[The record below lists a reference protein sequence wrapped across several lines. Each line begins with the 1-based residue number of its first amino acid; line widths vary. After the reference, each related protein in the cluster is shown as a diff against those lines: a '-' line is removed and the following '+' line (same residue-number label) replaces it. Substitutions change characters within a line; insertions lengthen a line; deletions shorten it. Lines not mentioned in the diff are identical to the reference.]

1 MRFTP
6 LLLCP
11 LLLSSLSWP
20 AAAQAQTQ
28 PSPPTQAAPA
38 DLQTRAVAAGYK
50 ALTLCSAHFIAGRTP
65 AQVEALELQGS
76 YAEYEA
82 RVHASTATIDA
93 QARTVSVAFDAG
105 LPPRIAAWRPNLGCA
120 QLPIGASADA
130 VATLPRFDTPAP
142 QLDREPWPLGDRDAT
157 ARAAG
162 DARALARAIAA
173 AFGHDDAQAY
183 GEGHATTGVIVLQ
196 HGRIIAERYRDGFGP
211 HVAQRTWSVAK
222 SLTGALIGVA
232 AQAGEIDPRQ
242 PAPVPEWQRPGDPR
256 AAITV
261 EQLLRMSSGL
271 YSATAGNRTDAL
283 YFGGAT
289 VAESAT
295 GWPLQAAPGTRFRY
309 ANNDSV
315 LAVHALRGR
324 TGDEARALSRPYTDL
339 LWPLGMTRTHAETD
353 WQGGYV
359 MSSQVWSTARDLAR
373 FGLLLQNDGVF
384 AGRRLLPEGW
394 VREATTASGPQPE
407 PQPGSD
413 FGYGATLWLLQR
425 SPGVPVDTYAAMG
438 NRGQYIVV
446 VPSRG
451 IVIVRR
457 GEDRAGKRFDVAAF
471 TAAVLATLE

>member
-1 MRFTP
+1 MRIALL

-11 LLLSSLSWP
+11 LLSPSL
-20 AAAQAQTQ
+20 AQAQ
-28 PSPPTQAAPA
+28 SNAPTPTPKLMPVA
-38 DLQTRAVAAGYK
+38 DPHVRAIAAGYK
-50 ALTLCSAHFIAGRTP
+50 ALTLCSAHFIAGRDP
-65 AQVEALELQGS
+65 REVEALELQGI
-76 YAEYEA
+76 YADYEA
-82 RVHASTATIDA
+82 QVHALSADIDA
-93 QARTVSVAFDAG
+93 QARTVSVAFDDG

-120 QLPIGASADA
+120 QLPIGARPDS
-130 VATLPRFDTPAP
+130 VARLPRFDAPAP
-142 QLDREPWPLGDRDAT
+142 QLDGEPWPLGERNAT
-157 ARAAG
+157 ARVAG
-162 DARALARAIAA
+162 DARALDRAMAA
-173 AFGHDDAQAY
+173 AFGSDGVTGY

-196 HGRIIAERYRDGFGP
+196 RGRIVAERYRKGFGP

-222 SLTGALIGVA
+222 SLAGTLVGVA
-232 AQAGEIDPRQ
+232 ARAGELDPRQ

-295 GWPLQAAPGTRFRY
+295 AWPLQAAPGTQFRY

-315 LAVHALRGR
+315 LAVHALRGK

-359 MSSQVWSTARDLAR
+359 LSSQVWSTARDLAR
-373 FGLLLQNDGVF
+373 LGLLYQNDGVF

-394 VREATTASGPQPE
+394 VRMATTPSGPQPE

-438 NRGQYIVV
+438 NRGQYVVV

-451 IVIVRR
+451 VVIVRR
-457 GEDRAGKRFDVAAF
+457 GEDPAGKRFDVAAF
-471 TAAVLATLE
+471 TAAVLATLD